1 MLYLWPMKLSASL
14 YASKT
19 DSPLNLVGQLDDFGV
34 DFWHVDS
41 IENLDVFADIQ
52 AIHNISTTPVDLHII
67 TKKPEN
73 FLQQIEQQ
81 KPSRVSFQ
89 IEELPSGFEFP
100 KFSETK
106 VGLAIQ
112 ISNPNLIK
120 LIADYESQIDF
131 VLLMM
136 TTPGVSGGRFEDT
149 FFQIIR
155 QLMQKFPA
163 IAWTVDGGVTHEI
176 TYILRLLGV
185 QTIVV
190 GSYLTGH
197 QNMAKA
203 ILDMHSRKVNS
214 QFKVVD
220 YAIPAEELPVV
231 LASSSVLEMLEK
243 MQNYK
248 LGIVFVVDA
257 LRSFV
262 GVITNADIRNV
273 LISKQFA
280 YNQGLE
286 KFINRSPVF
295 IYHDSTT
302 ETMIKLLDDTNFP
315 ILVLP
320 IVSPKNELIGAISFH
335 KLLSED

>member
-1 MLYLWPMKLSASL
+1 M
-14 YASKT
+14 
-19 DSPLNLVGQLDDFGV
+19 NLVGQLDDFGV
-34 DFWHVDS
+34 DFWHLDS
-41 IENLDVFADIQ
+41 IENQDVFNDIHE
-52 AIHNISTTPVDLHII
+52 IHKISSTPVDLHII
-67 TKKPEN
+67 TKNPEN
-73 FLQQIEQQ
+73 FLQQIEQH

-89 IEELPSGFEFP
+89 IEELPVGFEFP
-100 KFSETK
+100 KLSQSE

-112 ISNPNLIK
+112 ISNPNIEN
-120 LIADYESQIDF
+120 LIAEYQSQIDF

-136 TTPGVSGGRFEDT
+136 TTPGMSGGRFDDT

-155 QLMQKFPA
+155 QLIQKFPK

-176 TYILRLLGV
+176 SYILRLLGV

-197 QNMAKA
+197 QNMARA
-203 ILDMHSRKVNS
+203 ILDIHSRKVNS

-231 LASSSVLEMLEK
+231 LESSSVLEMLEK

-257 LRSFV
+257 LQSLV
-262 GVITNADIRNV
+262 GVITNADIRKV
-273 LISKQFA
+273 LISKQFD
-280 YNQGLE
+280 YHLGLE
-286 KFINRSPVF
+286 KFINRSPVL
-295 IYHDSTT
+295 IYHNSTT

-320 IVSPKNELIGAISFH
+320 IVSAKNELIGAISFH
-335 KLLSED
+335 NLLSED

>member
-1 MLYLWPMKLSASL
+1 M
-14 YASKT
+14 
-19 DSPLNLVGQLDDFGV
+19 NLVGQLDDFGV

-41 IENLDVFADIQ
+41 IENQDVFNDIHE
-52 AIHNISTTPVDLHII
+52 IHKISSTPVDLHII
-67 TKKPEN
+67 TKNPEN
-73 FLQQIEQQ
+73 FLQQIEQH

-89 IEELPSGFEFP
+89 IEELPVGFEFP
-100 KFSETK
+100 KLSQSE

-112 ISNPNLIK
+112 ISNPNIEN
-120 LIADYESQIDF
+120 LIAEYQSQIDF

-136 TTPGVSGGRFEDT
+136 TTPGMSGGRFDDT

-155 QLMQKFPA
+155 QLIQKFPK

-176 TYILRLLGV
+176 SYILRLLGV

-197 QNMAKA
+197 QNMARA
-203 ILDMHSRKVNS
+203 ILDIHSRKVNS

-231 LASSSVLEMLEK
+231 LESSSVLEMLEK

-257 LRSFV
+257 LQSLV
-262 GVITNADIRNV
+262 GVITNADIRKV
-273 LISKQFA
+273 LISKQFD
-280 YNQGLE
+280 YHLGLE
-286 KFINRSPVF
+286 KFINRSPVL
-295 IYHDSTT
+295 IYHNSTT

-320 IVSPKNELIGAISFH
+320 IVSAENELIGAISFH